1 MTDNKFKPN
10 HDWSEKLAFSLFNK
24 SNFTFPV
31 DIIHYLDFI
40 KYSNIIPDNSIN
52 TIIADP
58 PFGIS
63 FSG

>member
-40 KYSNIIPDNSIN
+40 KYSDHHRQSWV
-52 TIIADP
+52 
-58 PFGIS
+58 F
-63 FSG
+63 